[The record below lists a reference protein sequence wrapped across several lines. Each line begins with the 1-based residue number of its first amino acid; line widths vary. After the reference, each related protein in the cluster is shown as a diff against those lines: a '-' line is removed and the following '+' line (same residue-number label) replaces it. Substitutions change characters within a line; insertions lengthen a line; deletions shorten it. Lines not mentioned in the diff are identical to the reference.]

1 MPIGSAVIDASAPW
15 GFLTSAMQKDDVV
28 GMLSAVA
35 AVVEGSTQGRVLCS
49 PLLTV
54 HPGRHGAALPLQY
67 LLAVHDLHHLPG
79 VSGQHCPYEALIGA
93 GDGRMPLVR
102 IDESVPVRTP
112 RRPRPWVAAT
122 RRVLADRLD

>member
-1 MPIGSAVIDASAPW
+1 
-15 GFLTSAMQKDDVV
+15 
-28 GMLSAVA
+28 ML
-35 AVVEGSTQGRVLCS
+35 RVLRCKE
-49 PLLTV
+49 V
-54 HPGRHGAALPLQY
+54 GRLPDQYDDRYGALPLQY
-67 LLAVHDLHHLPG
+67 LLAVHDLHHLPE